1 MVCGCCVFVCSIP
14 RGYNSHLPLGPMGSW
29 TCSHN
34 LFHHPQGRLRRE
46 PTLLIITTMGGDA
59 KSVSWHDNSYKKK
72 QKTGSSAKQQGKTTP
87 TSTENEKSP
96 DESAEA
102 TDPSTVNLKANV
114 FTKVAN
120 TFTLLFNKDS
130 DRYDRRP
137 ETPVGWTTTGELGC
151 LRAEQDAQYELMEEL
166 ESKIEQLKK
175 EVEQQKLL
183 VKAYETRVGQNEEY
197 LQHCMHWISMA
208 QIFGD
213 VPVSKER
220 MNWRAGRDAALVGP
234 AEDEDG
240 DDDVGDKGEVVEDI
254 SGAKEIKHVK
264 EAQDG
269 KAAKDTNIAKC
280 IHALNADKA
289 V

>member
-1 MVCGCCVFVCSIP
+1 
-14 RGYNSHLPLGPMGSW
+14 
-29 TCSHN
+29 
-34 LFHHPQGRLRRE
+34 
-46 PTLLIITTMGGDA
+46 MGGESKA
-59 KSVSWHDNSYKKK
+59 VSWHDNSYKKK
-72 QKTGSSAKQQGKTTP
+72 QKTGSSANQQGKTTP
-87 TSTENEKSP
+87 TSTENENNS
-96 DESAEA
+96 DENAEI

-130 DRYDRRP
+130 SRYDRRP
-137 ETPVGWTTTGELGC
+137 EAPVGWTTTGELGC

-175 EVEQQKLL
+175 EVEQQKVLI
-183 VKAYETRVGQNEEY
+183 KAYETRVGQNEEY

-220 MNWRAGRDAALVGP
+220 MNWKAGRDAALVGP
-234 AEDEDG
+234 AEDGDDDDDDG
-240 DDDVGDKGEVVEDI
+240 DDDDAGGRDGRIVEGI
-254 SGAKEIKHVK
+254 NGAKEIKDINDTRD
-264 EAQDG
+264 AQDG
-269 KAAKDTNIAKC
+269 RAAKDANVFKC
-280 IHALNADKA
+280 IHADKA

>member
-1 MVCGCCVFVCSIP
+1 
-14 RGYNSHLPLGPMGSW
+14 
-29 TCSHN
+29 
-34 LFHHPQGRLRRE
+34 
-46 PTLLIITTMGGDA
+46 MGGDS
-59 KSVSWHDNSYKKK
+59 KSVSWHDNSYKKQ
-72 QKTGSSAKQQGKTTP
+72 QKTGSCANQQGKMTP
-87 TSTENEKSP
+87 TSPEAEKHSS
-96 DESAEA
+96 DESTEEA
-102 TDPSTVNLKANV
+102 TDASTVNLKANV

-130 DRYDRRP
+130 TRYDRRP

-166 ESKIEQLKK
+166 ECKIEQLKK

-183 VKAYETRVGQNEEY
+183 IKAYETRVGQNEEY

-234 AEDEDG
+234 AEDDDDDDDDGNDGGDDGEDG
-240 DDDVGDKGEVVEDI
+240 EIVEVINGAKDDED
-254 SGAKEIKHVK
+254 SHGAKEIK
-264 EAQDG
+264 DG
-269 KAAKDTNIAKC
+269 KDAKNGNVFKC

-289 V
+289 I